1 MCGHVTSASACYR
14 TCADMSPVQVHVNS
28 LLHPYGDA
36 CKCVLRPA
44 FCQRA
49 GRSRLIQSR
58 SNLMAQT
65 CFPHHN
71 LTESRNLIRPGKM
84 CLRFNLIL
92 HHLILHHLLLHFCLS
107 IFGCCAFQKL
117 QEMSWQSWDKSN
129 WSHYGRK
136 SSWESWEDSQGWSQS
151 QSPRTPPRKTRA
163 EDYGSPQ
170 GSASRF
176 SVDVPD
182 DFCQTKDYLDTREV
196 YGLKFPKKIQPSSWA
211 VKHQLAGRE
220 VTSIQLHEIC
230 WQGWNNYS
238 LRALAQGRYVSVN
251 FARSIKEA
259 TFISFMLQKI
269 RESKLDL
276 DQIADAF
283 CTQNGPTVDVSDA
296 HLVDYCSTFQQ
307 QDLADAQDRIKAL
320 EQELAAAKRGSN
332 NSEPA
337 SGSKRPHDGAEPS
350 STSDPSAKRVRLPVK
365 TPASQVAPPSDSRT
379 LFQKAMDPS
388 FVPQKV
394 LGSNCPVTTY
404 FFSSHHKMD
413 FWLETFKCKTRRVAA
428 SMQECVQHHPKSF

>member
-1 MCGHVTSASACYR
+1 
-14 TCADMSPVQVHVNS
+14 
-28 LLHPYGDA
+28 
-36 CKCVLRPA
+36 
-44 FCQRA
+44 
-49 GRSRLIQSR
+49 
-58 SNLMAQT
+58 
-65 CFPHHN
+65 
-71 LTESRNLIRPGKM
+71 
-84 CLRFNLIL
+84 
-92 HHLILHHLLLHFCLS
+92 
-107 IFGCCAFQKL
+107 
-117 QEMSWQSWDKSN
+117 MSWQSWDKSD

-163 EDYGSPQ
+163 EEYGSPQ

-276 DQIADAF
+276 DEIAHAF
-283 CTQNGPTVDVSDA
+283 CIQNGTTVDVSEPEA
-296 HLVDYCSTFQQ
+296 HQKSVRMRHFCAQLVDVCSTFQQ
-307 QDLADAQDRIKAL
+307 QDLANAQDRIRAL

-332 NSEPA
+332 NSGPA

-350 STSDPSAKRVRLPVK
+350 STSDPSAKRVRTPVK

-394 LGSNCPVTTY
+394 LGSNCPVTT
-404 FFSSHHKMD
+404 SSQATTKWISGLKLSSAKREELQQACKNASITIRSLSEEDKEILPQRAAD
-413 FWLETFKCKTRRVAA
+413 FGFPVRNLTSAKPVEVLKIVMSACALA
-428 SMQECVQHHPKSF
+428 E

>member
-1 MCGHVTSASACYR
+1 
-14 TCADMSPVQVHVNS
+14 
-28 LLHPYGDA
+28 
-36 CKCVLRPA
+36 
-44 FCQRA
+44 
-49 GRSRLIQSR
+49 
-58 SNLMAQT
+58 
-65 CFPHHN
+65 
-71 LTESRNLIRPGKM
+71 
-84 CLRFNLIL
+84 
-92 HHLILHHLLLHFCLS
+92 
-107 IFGCCAFQKL
+107 
-117 QEMSWQSWDKSN
+117 MSWQSWDKSD

-163 EDYGSPQ
+163 EEYGSPQ

-196 YGLKFPKKIQPSSWA
+196 YGLKFPKKVQPSAWA

-276 DQIADAF
+276 DEIALGA
-283 CTQNGPTVDVSDA
+283 TVDVSEPEAQQKCVRMRHFCA
-296 HLVDYCSTFQQ
+296 HLVDVCSTFQQ
-307 QDLADAQDRIKAL
+307 QDLANAQD
-320 EQELAAAKRGSN
+320 
-332 NSEPA
+332 
-337 SGSKRPHDGAEPS
+337 
-350 STSDPSAKRVRLPVK
+350 
-365 TPASQVAPPSDSRT
+365 
-379 LFQKAMDPS
+379 
-388 FVPQKV
+388 
-394 LGSNCPVTTY
+394 
-404 FFSSHHKMD
+404 
-413 FWLETFKCKTRRVAA
+413 
-428 SMQECVQHHPKSF
+428 QH

>member
-1 MCGHVTSASACYR
+1 
-14 TCADMSPVQVHVNS
+14 
-28 LLHPYGDA
+28 
-36 CKCVLRPA
+36 
-44 FCQRA
+44 
-49 GRSRLIQSR
+49 
-58 SNLMAQT
+58 
-65 CFPHHN
+65 
-71 LTESRNLIRPGKM
+71 
-84 CLRFNLIL
+84 
-92 HHLILHHLLLHFCLS
+92 
-107 IFGCCAFQKL
+107 
-117 QEMSWQSWDKSN
+117 MSWQSWDKSD

-136 SSWESWEDSQGWSQS
+136 SSWGSWEDSQGWSQS

-182 DFCQTKDYLDTREV
+182 DFCQTNDYLDTREV

-276 DQIADAF
+276 DEIAHAF
-283 CTQNGPTVDVSDA
+283 CAQSGTTVDVSEPEA
-296 HLVDYCSTFQQ
+296 HQKSVRMRHFCTHLVDVCSTFQQ
-307 QDLADAQDRIKAL
+307 QDLANAQDRVRAL

-394 LGSNCPVTTY
+394 LGSNCPVTT
-404 FFSSHHKMD
+404 SSQATTKWISGLKLSSAKREELQQACKNACSTIRSLSEEDKEILPQRAAD
-413 FWLETFKCKTRRVAA
+413 FGSPVRNLTSAKPVEVLKIVMSACALA
-428 SMQECVQHHPKSF
+428 E

>member
-1 MCGHVTSASACYR
+1 MLCV
-14 TCADMSPVQVHVNS
+14 PK
-28 LLHPYGDA
+28 LL
-36 CKCVLRPA
+36 K
-44 FCQRA
+44 
-49 GRSRLIQSR
+49 
-58 SNLMAQT
+58 
-65 CFPHHN
+65 
-71 LTESRNLIRPGKM
+71 
-84 CLRFNLIL
+84 
-92 HHLILHHLLLHFCLS
+92 
-107 IFGCCAFQKL
+107 
-117 QEMSWQSWDKSN
+117 MSWQSWDKSH

-170 GSASRF
+170 GRF

-196 YGLKFPKKIQPSSWA
+196 YGLKFPKKVQPSAWA

-276 DQIADAF
+276 DEIALAF
-283 CTQNGPTVDVSDA
+283 CVQNGATVDVSEPEAQQKSVRMRHFCA
-296 HLVDYCSTFQQ
+296 HLVDVCSTVQQ
-307 QDLADAQDRIKAL
+307 QDLASAQDRIRAL
-320 EQELAAAKRGSN
+320 EQELAAAKRGS
-332 NSEPA
+332 SSLEPA
-337 SGSKRPHDGAEPS
+337 SGSKRPHGGAEQS
-350 STSDPSAKRVRLPVK
+350 SSSDPPAKRVRLPVK
-365 TPASQVAPPSDSRT
+365 TPASQAVPPSDSRT

-388 FVPQKV
+388 YLPQKV
-394 LGSNCPVTTY
+394 LGSNCPVTA
-404 FFSSHHKMD
+404 SSQATTKWISGLKLSSAKREELQQACKNACSTIRTLSEEDQEILPQRAAD
-413 FWLETFKCKTRRVAA
+413 FGFPVRNLTSAKPVEVLKIVMSACALA
-428 SMQECVQHHPKSF
+428 E